1 MAVISNGSTKKVT
14 MTMSNFDE
22 VDKQVKSIMKFSVGL
37 IIAFVLAAFAMAGFW
52 IWVVV
57 KLLQYFEVI

>member
-37 IIAFVLAAFAMAGFW
+37 IIAFVLAAFAMAGLW

-57 KLLQYFEVI
+57 KLLQHFEVI